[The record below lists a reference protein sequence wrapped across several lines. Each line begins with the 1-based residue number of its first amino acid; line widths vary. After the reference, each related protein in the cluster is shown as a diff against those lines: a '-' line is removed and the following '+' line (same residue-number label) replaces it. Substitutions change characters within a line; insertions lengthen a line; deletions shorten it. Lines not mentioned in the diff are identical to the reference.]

1 LVLSLPVLNV
11 EGFLKYV
18 TRTIYLC
25 HKDSYKK
32 HKTINKIHP
41 QKISRRTY
49 ILLNRFKPIRSMI
62 MCTIIRSIWVGTSRI
77 LSRLVTLFIDI
88 HTLIEKNFIGWVME
102 VLGLEGYVWDDI
114 EVVDYSV
121 DFGDF

>member
-1 LVLSLPVLNV
+1 
-11 EGFLKYV
+11 
-18 TRTIYLC
+18 
-25 HKDSYKK
+25 
-32 HKTINKIHP
+32 
-41 QKISRRTY
+41 
-49 ILLNRFKPIRSMI
+49 
-62 MCTIIRSIWVGTSRI
+62 
-77 LSRLVTLFIDI
+77 LFIDI